1 VSSLCERLPDLPETT
16 ANEQEAKWELGERLR
31 GFINRRKRKLKELG
45 EPSRDDLDED
55 EMKGWEDNILNG

>member
-1 VSSLCERLPDLPETT
+1 
-16 ANEQEAKWELGERLR
+16 LGERLR